1 MGYEFGV
8 MSFTQN
14 SLLLTV
20 KVQKN
25 TILTV
30 LLLLL
35 CLISKKMN
43 QLTVIKKPIDK
54 ELDTFKCLLRESLV
68 NTNPLL
74 NDVFAHLRQRDGK
87 LMRPMLTLLTASLF
101 GTINQETLYAAL
113 SLELLHTASLIH
125 DDVVDES
132 DERRG
137 QLSIN
142 AVFNNKVAVLGGDY
156 LLATCLIEATKTN
169 NSRIIDV
176 ITRLGQDLA
185 EGELLQLS
193 NVQTQDFSENV
204 YFNVIRK
211 KTAALFSACTT
222 AGVLSVHTT
231 DDEFEWARQFGEY
244 LGISF
249 QIKDDIFDYY
259 DNKEIGKPTGNDML
273 EGKLTLPVIFALN
286 NTSDE
291 WARGVAMKVRD
302 NSASMDEISQLIEFT
317 KNNGGI
323 EYATQKMY
331 FYQSQALEMLNVKPD
346 SVYKTSLKLFADY
359 VVGRD
364 K

>member
-1 MGYEFGV
+1 MEN
-8 MSFTQN
+8 SSLITQN
-14 SLLLTV
+14 SLLYTV

-25 TILTV
+25 TILKV

-35 CLISKKMN
+35 CWIRKKMN
-43 QLTVIKKPIDK
+43 QLNVIKQPIER
-54 ELDTFKCLLRESLV
+54 ELEIFKGLLSSSLV

-74 NDVFAHLRQRDGK
+74 NDVFAHLKQRDGK

-101 GTINQETLYAAL
+101 GTVNEETLHAAVA
-113 SLELLHTASLIH
+113 LELLHTASLIH

-156 LLATCLIEATKTN
+156 LLATCLVEATKTN
-169 NSRIIDV
+169 NPAIIDV
-176 ITRLGQDLA
+176 ITKLGQDLS

-193 NVQTQDFSENV
+193 NVQTQEFSEKV
-204 YFNVIRK
+204 YFDVIRK

-222 AGVLSVHTT
+222 AGVLSVHVGHT
-231 DDEFEWARQFGEY
+231 DYEWAQQFGEH

-259 DNKEIGKPTGNDML
+259 DSKEIGKPTGNDML
-273 EGKLTLPVIFALN
+273 EGKLTLPVIYVLN
-286 NTSDE
+286 NTRDE
-291 WARGVAMKVRD
+291 WVREVALKVRD
-302 NSASMDEISQLIEFT
+302 NTASMDEIGRLIDFT
-317 KNNGGI
+317 KDNGGI
-323 EYATQKMY
+323 EYATKAMY
-331 FYQSQALEMLNVKPD
+331 YFQSKALEMLDSMPD
-346 SVYKTSLKLFADY
+346 SVYKTSLVSFAEY
-359 VVGRD
+359 IVGRE